1 MRYVL
6 LCLVFVSS
14 LAMARNPKPKLNP
27 VTVVDRFSVVFPD
40 LTASKHT
47 ILTFDNSQ
55 TRMDYCTWRTDFDGV
70 EYLTAYSSFPDS
82 GSAAVY
88 AKIKPD
94 VFLKGARDG
103 MKGKDGLVTLDE
115 EISVDEASGRNLT
128 IEAGKNVV
136 RAKLFYK
143 NQTLYQV
150 LVAGPKDKVTGS
162 EATRFLE
169 SFKLER

>member
-1 MRYVL
+1 MRYVF
-6 LCLVFVSS
+6 LCLVLVSTIA
-14 LAMARNPKPKLNP
+14 LARDPKQKP
-27 VTVVDRFSVVFPD
+27 VTVVDRYSAVFPD
-40 LTASKHT
+40 STASKHD
-47 ILTFDNSQ
+47 IITFDNGQ
-55 TRMDYCTWRTDFDGV
+55 TRLDYCTQRIEFDGV
-70 EYLTAYSSFPDS
+70 EYMTAYSAFPDS
-82 GSAAVY
+82 GNAAVY

-94 VFLKGARDG
+94 VFLKGARDA
-103 MKGKDGLVTLDE
+103 MRGKDGVVTLDE
-115 EISVDEASGRNLT
+115 EITVDEAPGRNLT